1 MITAR
6 KMIALRT
13 RIPALALCATCQ
25 LLEATVKFFDLPA
38 HMVLESDMVDNST
51 DTFW

>member
-6 KMIALRT
+6 QMIALGP
-13 RIPALALCATCQ
+13 RIPALALGATSQ
-25 LLEATVKFFDLPA
+25 LLESTVKFFDLPA

-51 DTFW
+51 NSFS